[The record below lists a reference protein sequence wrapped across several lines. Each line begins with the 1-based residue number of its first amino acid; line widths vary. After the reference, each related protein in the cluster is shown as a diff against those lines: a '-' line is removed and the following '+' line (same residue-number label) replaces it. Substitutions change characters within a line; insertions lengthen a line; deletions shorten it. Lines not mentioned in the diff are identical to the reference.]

1 MCTPTSLALVKASFR
16 ATTNNDRGEREEDGR
31 QRRGSKRG
39 GTGMES
45 VREMEGGGRREDL
58 ASPVP
63 TAAPGRRAMNY
74 RNEISDKCQAFPKS
88 CENGCAPLEN
98 TVIREGEPG
107 VCQAP

>member
-1 MCTPTSLALVKASFR
+1 MCTPTSLALVRASFR
-16 ATTNNDRGEREEDGR
+16 ATTNNDRGEREEEGERDAVKSAGI
-31 QRRGSKRG
+31 GI
-39 GTGMES
+39 ES
-45 VREMEGGGRREDL
+45 VREIEEGGRREDL

-63 TAAPGRRAMNY
+63 TTAPRRRAMNY

-88 CENGCAPLEN
+88 CENGCAPLED